1 MSDQVEND
9 EYLSIRELFSE
20 RTLRDLIL
28 FFSLVVFIISQEWES
43 ILLLLFPLF
52 TFSYS
57 VFFRLLDE
65 NKWRTKFHNSPIVY
79 SPLGSERKHANR
91 FIFSALLL
99 SIFLFWFGAESMY
112 HPQLIENYSLF
123 FLLLFFFIYTFTYFW
138 IFIDLWKY
146 CRIKIEVKKEIGP
159 EVKNIEQYSHLFQVL
174 RMNVFK
180 RIIYFSLFTFLAL
193 NILNLILTLFLYNG
207 IMSGFNFYLPGTG
220 LEGSEPLTLQFF
232 VYILLIIPPIISVL
246 LLVMVYKD
254 INRIEIDKL
263 KEVINRIPEKL
274 RLILLEQIKILN
286 NKLIQDL
293 DRE

>member
-1 MSDQVEND
+1 MSDDVED
-9 EYLSIRELFSE
+9 YEYLSIRELFSE
-20 RTLRDLIL
+20 RLLRDLIL
-28 FFSLVVFIISQEWES
+28 FLSLVVFIISQEWES

-112 HPQLIENYSLF
+112 HPQLIDNYSLF

-138 IFIDLWKY
+138 IFIDLWRY

-174 RMNVFK
+174 RVNVFK

-207 IMSGFNFYLPGTG
+207 IMPGFNFPLPGTG
-220 LEGSEPLTLQFF
+220 LEGSEPLRLHFF

-254 INRIEIDKL
+254 INRIDIDKL
-263 KEVINRIPEKL
+263 KEVINTIPEKL